1 MTTVAHTL
9 HRALTESPSP
19 QKFFDALA
27 DADAHLDKVSELGY
41 LASFAPPPIYFGQ
54 CVCGSVFEIRPSD
67 GRVDL
72 TGDDYESIRDWDDL
86 HSYCQDGDL

>member
-1 MTTVAHTL
+1 MNADTL
-9 HRALTESPSP
+9 QCALTGAPSAG
-19 QKFFDALA
+19 KFFDALTAA
-27 DADAHLDKVSELGY
+27 DEHLEHVSELGY
-41 LASFAPPPIYFGQ
+41 LASFAPTPIYFGQ

-86 HSYCQDGDL
+86 HNYCQDGAW